1 MKILYVSKNFTGE
14 ETDLRAIDPDEY
26 VLMVDVDRCISCGS
40 CQMAC
45 QAEHA
50 QQAGSPGL
58 ARVIASGKQSAKN
71 GFRLLN
77 PPLSCRH
84 CQTPCAYFNE
94 YNFWTTCPDSRI
106 AGRVVE
112 LCDFCASRLDK
123 GFMPACATRCT
134 MKCLYFN
141 RAADVAFTLGEKR
154 LRGMGDV
161 DLS

>member
-1 MKILYVSKNFTGE
+1 MKILYVSKEFTGE
-14 ETDLRAIDPDEY
+14 ETDLQTIDPDEY

-50 QQAGSPGL
+50 DRTGRPGS
-58 ARVIASGKQSAKN
+58 ARVIASGKRSTKD
-71 GFRLLN
+71 GFRMLN
-77 PPLSCRH
+77 LPLSCRH
-84 CQTPCAYFNE
+84 CGTPCSYYSE
-94 YNFWTTCPDSRI
+94 YNFWITCPDSKK
-106 AGRVVE
+106 AGREIEFCDLCLRRVE
-112 LCDFCASRLDK
+112 K

-154 LRGMGDV
+154 LRGMGEV